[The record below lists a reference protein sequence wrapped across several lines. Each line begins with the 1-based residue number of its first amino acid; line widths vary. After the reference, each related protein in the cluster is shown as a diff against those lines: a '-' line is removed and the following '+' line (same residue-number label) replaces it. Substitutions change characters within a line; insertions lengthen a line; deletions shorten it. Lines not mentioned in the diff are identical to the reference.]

1 MLVLYQIKQCSHV
14 FPPMR
19 RFSCMYSMCIHL
31 IITSHS
37 SARGGVLGKVS
48 SFSQKILK
56 LLRIRSPRD
65 QVTICHSH
73 GLTKIGQKI
82 LGRNVN
88 AFGTNYYKESKC
100 HCVTNRSNFP
110 RRFVRFLGT
119 VAVQS
124 IHFEL

>member
-19 RFSCMYSMCIHL
+19 RFSCMYVH
-31 IITSHS
+31 TSHYYITLIS
-37 SARGGVLGKVS
+37 TRGCPGEGFILFLKD
-48 SFSQKILK
+48 LK

-73 GLTKIGQKI
+73 GLTKIGQQI

-88 AFGTNYYKESKC
+88 AFGTNYYRESKC
-100 HCVTNRSNFP
+100 HFVTNRSNFP
-110 RRFVRFLGT
+110 HRIVRFLGT